1 MITPD
6 EVKAKVKRAY
16 PRYLAKWIQGE
27 DDDYFP
33 LRIPASLRPDRDD
46 LAGTIAAVGKL
57 KSMAKES
64 RSWGYSVHW
73 EEKHSRQFGANQFP
87 KKITIDTLDD
97 FLRLGQCQDDFA
109 ATGRVAQRLRDE
121 FSELEEWICKNVSKL
136 ARHDEDLDGLVAIAH
151 YFREHPRPDCYARQ
165 LPVRVHTKFVDEH
178 ETLLADWL
186 SVVLPSSAVLWGE
199 SNFARRFGL
208 RKFEPHRLFR
218 VLDESLGVELGLPF
232 EELSFPLRLASKL
245 PVRDVSIVIVEN
257 RMTFLTLP
265 HRERTIAV
273 WGEGDAV
280 TKLSELTWLE
290 NNRIQYW
297 SDIDMQG
304 FQMLARLRTLF
315 VNVSSLM
322 MDERTLE
329 VHQTFVGDSKG
340 KPDPVPKQLDEAEA
354 ALFRRCVKEN
364 LRLEQEKIWPSYVD
378 EMFSSCLH

>member
-121 FSELEEWICKNVSKL
+121 FPELEE
-136 ARHDEDLDGLVAIAH
+136 
-151 YFREHPRPDCYARQ
+151 
-165 LPVRVHTKFVDEH
+165 
-178 ETLLADWL
+178 
-186 SVVLPSSAVLWGE
+186 
-199 SNFARRFGL
+199 
-208 RKFEPHRLFR
+208 
-218 VLDESLGVELGLPF
+218 
-232 EELSFPLRLASKL
+232 
-245 PVRDVSIVIVEN
+245 
-257 RMTFLTLP
+257 
-265 HRERTIAV
+265 
-273 WGEGDAV
+273 
-280 TKLSELTWLE
+280 
-290 NNRIQYW
+290 
-297 SDIDMQG
+297 
-304 FQMLARLRTLF
+304 
-315 VNVSSLM
+315 
-322 MDERTLE
+322 
-329 VHQTFVGDSKG
+329 
-340 KPDPVPKQLDEAEA
+340 
-354 ALFRRCVKEN
+354 
-364 LRLEQEKIWPSYVD
+364 
-378 EMFSSCLH
+378 